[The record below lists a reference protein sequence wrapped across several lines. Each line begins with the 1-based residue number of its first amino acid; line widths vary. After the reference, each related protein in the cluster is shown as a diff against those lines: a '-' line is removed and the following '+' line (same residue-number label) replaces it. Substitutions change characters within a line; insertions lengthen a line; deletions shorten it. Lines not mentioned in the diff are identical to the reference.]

1 MPSSANPASSINHC
15 QSRQHFNPANTMAEK
30 GTLWAVII
38 TAVMMVVEIAAG
50 SIYNSMALLADGW
63 HMSSHVVAL
72 GISLLAYVFAR
83 RYAGHQRFTFGTWK
97 FEVLGGYSSAILL
110 VGVAIF
116 MAVHSIDRLIHPQAI
131 DHNPAIL
138 VAVIGLVIN
147 LICARLL
154 HGDHHHDHHH
164 DHTHEH
170 HHDSHNNHDA
180 QEHDHEN
187 HHHHHDLN
195 LRAAYLHVLSDA
207 LTSVFAIVALLGAKF
222 YGLNWLD
229 PVMGIIGSLL
239 IVIWAYGLLKQTSL
253 ALLDAD
259 IHPSIQHEVDDL
271 LKQLPSSHQI
281 HDLHIW
287 RVGKHQYAC
296 IMEIHSDELVDT
308 AQIKQHLQQC
318 HELVHITI
326 STTVI

>member
-1 MPSSANPASSINHC
+1 MSAQNRSSSINQC
-15 QSRQHFNPANTMAEK
+15 QSRQHFNPTSSAAEK

-38 TAVMMVVEIAAG
+38 TAVMMVVEIVAG

-72 GISLLAYVFAR
+72 GISLLAYIFAR
-83 RYAGHQRFTFGTWK
+83 RYAQHHRFTFGTWK

-116 MAVHSIDRLIHPQAI
+116 MAAHSIDRLIHPQVI
-131 DHNPAIL
+131 DYNPAIM
-138 VAVIGLVIN
+138 VAVIGLIIN

-154 HGDHHHDHHH
+154 HGDHHHHDNDHHNHHAHKHHHEHSH
-164 DHTHEH
+164 DHNHGHE
-170 HHDSHNNHDA
+170 
-180 QEHDHEN
+180 
-187 HHHHHDLN
+187 HHHDLN

-229 PVMGIIGSLL
+229 PIMGIIGSLL
-239 IVIWAYGLLKQTSL
+239 IIIWAYGLLKQTSL

-271 LKQLPSSHQI
+271 LKQLPASHI
-281 HDLHIW
+281 INDLHLW
-287 RVGKHQYAC
+287 RVGKNQYAC
-296 IMEIHSDELVDT
+296 IIEIHSNETIDT
-308 AQIKQHLQQC
+308 SQIKQHLQQC

-326 STTVI
+326 GATII